1 MGKDKQKYK
10 ECYSVASVYFDNTS
24 DIHGRTTVF
33 TTLNKALQY
42 MEDIIPAYIET
53 EEFLVEKTTD
63 GYIVRDR
70 LDGKIVRIFKVL
82 ESKFAVPMKGTEDDE
97 KDIRKV

>member
-33 TTLNKALQY
+33 TTLKKALQY
-42 MEDIIPAYIET
+42 MEDIIPAYI
-53 EEFLVEKTTD
+53 D
-63 GYIVRDR
+63 G
-70 LDGKIVRIFKVL
+70 RIFGWKNDWWIYR
-82 ESKFAVPMKGTEDDE
+82 AWQIGWEDSPDF
-97 KDIRKV
+97 